1 MEHVIMKNIMRLI
14 VTGSVFAIAINIL
27 VVFG

>member
-1 MEHVIMKNIMRLI
+1 MEHLIMKNIMRLI
-14 VTGSVFAIAINIL
+14 VTGSIIAISLNIL